1 MHFSSLLVI
10 ALASVAHPA
19 VKATRTPESAVLNV
33 PSSPFYVAAKYCADK
48 TVAAV
53 TAIVSAFHAVP
64 NAAFNTLDFVEQQPL
79 VIESALVNKKAPWT
93 LARLA
98 QKGVLHPGAPGMGAS
113 DTSQDWTYPLIDL
126 TSQAAKNPVYIY
138 VLDLG
143 VRATHHEFGER
154 VVKGMDWEGGHDM
167 TDVDGHGTAVTG
179 SAAGATLGS
188 APLAKIISVKIANN
202 RQDIR
207 PANIVEGV
215 NLAIDD
221 YIYFRKPAGAAGII
235 QLSIETKR
243 DEKLEA
249 AFANAIK
256 RGMHIVTG
264 AGNQDK
270 NQCATWANNVGQIN
284 VGAIDINDHRAK
296 FPVPTEP
303 GSNFGPCVEIYAGGR
318 SVRTA
323 GYKFDTEVVTQHGTS
338 FAAPQVAGII
348 ANKIFYAGNK
358 TPAVMKAEIL
368 AEAVQGKIEEGI
380 IKIAQ
385 LPVALIQH

>member
-1 MHFSSLLVI
+1 MHFSSLLAI

-33 PSSPFYVAAKYCADK
+33 PNSPFYVAAKYCADK

-64 NAAFNTLDFVEQQPL
+64 NAAFNTPDVVEQQSL
-79 VIESALVNKKAPWT
+79 VIESALVNKEAPWT

-138 VLDLG
+138 VIDLG
-143 VRATHHEFGER
+143 VRATHHEFGGR
-154 VVKGMDWEGGHDM
+154 VVKGMNWKGGSDS
-167 TDVDGHGTAVTG
+167 DDSDGHGTGVAG

-188 APLAKIISVKIANN
+188 APLAKIIRVKIENN
-202 RQDIR
+202 RQDIST
-207 PANIVEGV
+207 ADIIEGV

-221 YIYFRKPAGAAGII
+221 YANFRKPAGGII
-235 QLSIETKR
+235 QLSIETER
-243 DEKLEA
+243 DANLEA
-249 AFANAIK
+249 VFATAIK
-256 RGMHIVTG
+256 RGMHIVTA

-270 NQCATWANNVGQIN
+270 NQCADWAKNVGQIN

-303 GSNFGPCVEIYAGGR
+303 GSNFGPCVDIYAGGR

-323 GYKFDTEVVTQHGTS
+323 GYLSDTEVVTQHGTS

-348 ANKIFYAGNK
+348 ANKILYAGNK

-368 AEAVQGKIEEGI
+368 DEAVQGKIEEGI

-385 LPVALIQH
+385 LPAALIQH